1 MRSTSGHSKVAFDVS
16 WQQKEIERMQM
27 STILGFFLFFFFF
40 NFVLFLFFEP
50 ALEVGAGAVAVAVS
64 QG

>member
-1 MRSTSGHSKVAFDVS
+1 
-16 WQQKEIERMQM
+16 MQM
-27 STILGFFLFFFFF
+27 STRLGFVLFFFF